1 MLWTKAIAAIAA
13 AAAAATLGLSGTAP
27 AADGPTQVTVET
39 VPSLVAGQTSPFDA
53 AGVRA
58 IRRGKAIPKG
68 YELIGQKVTI
78 KRGAKNAGAALTFR
92 CPGTKRLRTF
102 AVQGQAGFSA
112 TRDYVGRRQT
122 AVISFGPPNLAEST
136 GTVYAVCR

>member
-1 MLWTKAIAAIAA
+1 MLRTKAVAAITAVAA
-13 AAAAATLGLSGTAP
+13 LGCSGVAL
-27 AADGPTQVTVET
+27 AADGPTQISVET

-53 AGVRA
+53 PGVRA
-58 IRRGKAIPKG
+58 IRRGKAIPRG
-68 YELIGQKVTI
+68 YEIIGQTVTI
-78 KRGAKNAGAALTFR
+78 ERGAKNAGAALTFR

-102 AVQGQAGFSA
+102 ATQGQAGFSA

-122 AVISFGPPNLAEST
+122 AIISFGPPSAAQST